1 MWARKRIDIRLRDL
15 VSGLMGCAFPRN
27 RTHSQSSIRQSFAK
41 SHPDSQTAYVGQVCF
56 LSIRSG
62 FDLLLQTLLD
72 PKPKSDQEPT
82 GPFTCENLNGQPDR
96 GEIIFSAL
104 TIDDMPRIAQTHG
117 FQIVAADIDAK
128 TLWPLADEIES
139 KITSHT
145 QAIVVAQLMGGLG
158 DIEPIA
164 KLAKKYG
171 IILIEDCAQ
180 AYLGNHYT
188 GSELA
193 DVSMFSFGSIKTNT
207 ALGGAVFFVRSR
219 NLKSK
224 LRNNHLRW
232 STQSNL
238 AFFKRILKY
247 GFVKTI
253 STWPVA
259 WAIRNGF
266 RQLGSNHDAKAASMA
281 KGFSGGDFFRKI
293 RQQPSSALLGL
304 MAKRISEFTP
314 ESIKTRSSRGELL
327 RQTISSFNGDILV
340 LGSLSISPTYWV
352 FAVLVENPKQLAIRL
367 WDAGFDATTQSSLR
381 PVETSVNTISD
392 AASCKANFEA
402 ALNSNCDTQYESSTA
417 QTIYDQVLF
426 LPIDLPMPKRE
437 LIRMGKIVGQFGHP
451 TAARA
456 KTDKRISPEKSLV
469 KTAILET

>member
-15 VSGLMGCAFPRN
+15 VSGLLGCAFPRN
-27 RTHSQSSIRQSFAK
+27 RTHSQSSIKRSFAK
-41 SHPDSQTAYVGQVCF
+41 SHSGSQTANVEPVCF

-62 FDLLLQTLLD
+62 FDLLLQTLVES
-72 PKPKSDQEPT
+72 KSNQEPI
-82 GPFTCENLNGQPDR
+82 GPFTSENLNDTPDR

-104 TIDDMPRIAQTHG
+104 TIDDMPRIARSHG

-128 TLWPLADEIES
+128 TLWPSADEIES
-139 KITSHT
+139 KITPRT
-145 QAIVVAQLMGGLG
+145 QAIVVAQLMGGLA

-171 IILIEDCAQ
+171 IVLIEDCAQ

-193 DVSMFSFGSIKTNT
+193 DVSTFSFGSIKTNT
-207 ALGGAVFFVRSR
+207 ALGGAVFFIRDQ

-232 STQSNL
+232 PTQSNW

-247 GFVKTI
+247 GFVKMV
-253 STWPVA
+253 STWPMA
-259 WAIRNGF
+259 WAIRSGF
-266 RQLGSNHDAKAASMA
+266 RHFGSNHDATAASMA
-281 KGFSGGDFFRKI
+281 KGFSGDDFLRQI
-293 RQQPSSALLGL
+293 RYQPSSALLGL
-304 MAKRISEFTP
+304 MAKRIGEFTP
-314 ESIKTRSSRGELL
+314 ESIKTRASRGELL

-340 LGSLSISPTYWV
+340 LGSLSVSPTYWV

-381 PVETSVNTISD
+381 PVETSVNAMSD
-392 AASCKANFEA
+392 AASYKANFNA
-402 ALNSNCDTQYESSTA
+402 ATNSNCDTRYETSA
-417 QTIYDQVLF
+417 ARTICDQVLF

-437 LIRMGKIVGQFGHP
+437 LIRLGKIVGQFGHP
-451 TAARA
+451 TKACF
-456 KTDKRISPEKSLV
+456 KTDKLISPEKSLL
-469 KTAILET
+469 KTALLKT